1 MGILFTGY
9 LTAVSFALE
18 LMYGIKNS
26 SDLIGKVSLAECALL
41 LSLMVGYFVFLLLKP
56 EFFGEFTDEFK
67 KDRVSS
73 KYYNFMLFERV
84 LVGSCLVFMLA
95 ANIGAVVPLAV
106 FMLTGIFIAVRKP
119 YRENYHCYPRCC
131 EHGHHGCSDGSLL
144 VLHADTRREPQLRHL
159 SLSSSDSLRVVNSV
173 CDLQLRCDRLQYLQ
187 NVQELNCQRRLR
199 KRGARLNE

>member
-18 LMYGIKNS
+18 LMYGMKNN
-26 SDLIGKVSLAECALL
+26 SDLIGKASLAECAVL

-67 KDRVSS
+67 KDRLSS
-73 KYYNFMLFERV
+73 KYYNYMLFERL

-106 FMLTGIFIAVRKP
+106 LILTGIFIAVRKP
-119 YRENYHCYPRCC
+119 YRENYHSYRAAANMAIAAIVMGVYLFYALTAAENRNSGIFLYLPLIVC
-131 EHGHHGCSDGSLL
+131 GLL
-144 VLHADTRREPQLRHL
+144 VVCVIYNAGAIIYGIYKMCKTK
-159 SLSSSDSLRVVNSV
+159 SDNNKL
-173 CDLQLRCDRLQYLQ
+173 D
-187 NVQELNCQRRLR
+187 
-199 KRGARLNE
+199 

>member
-41 LSLMVGYFVFLLLKP
+41 LSLTVGYFVFLLLKP

-106 FMLTGIFIAVRKP
+106 FLLTGIFIAVRKP
-119 YRENYHCYPRCC
+119 YRENYHCYRAAANMAIAAVVMGVYLFYTLTPAENRNSGIFLYLPLIVC
-131 EHGHHGCSDGSLL
+131 GLL
-144 VLHADTRREPQLRHL
+144 MVC
-159 SLSSSDSLRVVNSV
+159 VIYNSGAIV
-173 CDLQLRCDRLQYLQ
+173 YSIYKMCKNSTAKEDFEKE
-187 NVQELNCQRRLR
+187 EL
-199 KRGARLNE
+199 A